1 MGLNSVGIFSD
12 KVESDVV
19 AGVDPGEAVGEVE
32 SAVVLGG
39 FEPSGNVGS
48 KSKIS
53 SVELSAIPNVESAL
67 ETLPVLIGTK
77 FVPGLSICCIFCV
90 STSFF
95 LSPPLPFGSESTTY
109 TLTPITAQSN
119 NTIIS
124 NVILRRF
131 VRLPP
136 RTLSTQPPK
145 RLVFWLTKVLER
157 SSSSNSCILA

>member
-53 SVELSAIPNVESAL
+53 SVELSAIPNVESAP
-67 ETLPVLIGTK
+67 ETFPVLTGTK

-90 STSFF
+90 STPSFF
-95 LSPPLPFGSESTTY
+95 SPPFSFEPESTTD
-109 TLTPITAQSN
+109 TLIPITAQSN

-124 NVILRRF
+124 NVIFRRF

-136 RTLSTQPPK
+136 RTFSTQPPN
-145 RLVFWLTKVLER
+145 RLVF
-157 SSSSNSCILA
+157 